1 MLINSPTARPIVG
14 GSIVRTTIHL
24 KIMNIKEKFGLKVKF
39 LREEKG
45 FSIEQLANISN
56 VDRNYISDIEKGQRN
71 VSITIIE
78 KIIQALDLD
87 LATFFND
94 ESFKQ

>member
-1 MLINSPTARPIVG
+1 MRPIVSG
-14 GSIVRTTIHL
+14 PIVRTGIIL
-24 KIMNIKEKFGLKVKF
+24 KTMNIKEKFGLKVKS

-45 FSIEQLANISN
+45 FSIEYLANISN

-78 KIIQALDLD
+78 KIIYALDID

-94 ESFKQ
+94 KSFRE

>member
-1 MLINSPTARPIVG
+1 MRPIVG
-14 GSIVRTTIHL
+14 GPIDLTHIIL
-24 KIMNIKEKFGLKVKF
+24 KHMNIKEKFGLKVKF

-87 LATFFND
+87 IATFFND
-94 ESFKQ
+94 PRFEK